1 MKVVLQLFIWILLK
15 IKAIFSV
22 QTVFIIYVFLAFSQ
36 YIEF

>member
-1 MKVVLQLFIWILLK
+1 MLELLIWILLK

-22 QTVFIIYVFLAFSQ
+22 QTVFIIYVFLAFSH